1 MQVYERVSG
10 NMKEMRVIM
19 TSIFKTPFGENQ
31 QFVQNLHTAGFSY
44 EDVVRVI
51 KKPYLASLMYVA
63 IQPTSSVQEVERQL
77 DVWQNLGVD
86 INEALYDSILQQADV
101 FEPITDSDEPL
112 VTGGF
117 GYSNPKVIVNKLFGV
132 FTPPDGYTK
141 NNYIEDAELRYAPGM
156 KPTGGLRLVHY
167 EPNAYAGLSAEA
179 ARKAAKSDKVRLA
192 SIEVLEHLVLNPQ
205 SGLTLD
211 GKRYYYPN
219 LSGLQRK
226 YGAVWSVVPFLVRWD
241 DWNCGF
247 CLHYSRSAGRAAGL
261 WSSPVVREC

>member
-51 KKPYLASLMYVA
+51 KEPYLASLMYVA

-77 DVWQNLGVD
+77 DAWQNLG
-86 INEALYDSILQQADV
+86 IEITEERYDQILQQAAT
-101 FEPITDSDEPL
+101 FESFTDSDEPL

-117 GYSNPKVIVNKLFGV
+117 GYSNPKMVVNKLFGA
-132 FTPPDGYTK
+132 FTPPDGYAK
-141 NNYIEDAELRYAPGM
+141 YNYIEDAELRYAPGM

-167 EPNAYAGLSAEA
+167 DPNAYAGLSPEA
-179 ARKAAKSDKVRLA
+179 ALKAAKSDKVRLA
-192 SIEVLEHLVLNPQ
+192 SIEVLERLVLTPK
-205 SGLTLD
+205 SGLTWD
-211 GKRYYYPN
+211 GRRYYYPS

-226 YGAVWSVVPFLVRWD
+226 YDAVWSDVPYDGRIGSEFYL
-241 DWNCGF
+241 
-247 CLHYSRSAGRAAGL
+247 YSHDAADANPL